1 VVVVEVMM
9 LVHSQLWE
17 IQVVLVAVILV
28 VHSPV
33 EVLMQEHLVKEIP
46 VVLEHLEE
54 ILVELV
60 VEEVVLEVLVI
71 MLLLLEI
78 IPVVLVV
85 LVVNFLQHSKIQRH
99 E

>member
-1 VVVVEVMM
+1 VDLVVVIV
-9 LVHSQLWE
+9 
-17 IQVVLVAVILV
+17 V

-85 LVVNFLQHSKIQRH
+85 LVFNYQHHLEIQHQR
-99 E
+99 